1 MLAIRIK
8 CDVCGKEKAVN
19 DWRDYFQFDGHKFCS
34 YSCARKYQQKRT
46 QRDINYYK
54 NSMDQAGK
62 FMHEEQSQLNRHH
75 YAINDLPF

>member
-1 MLAIRIK
+1 MLVIRIK

-34 YSCARKYQQKRT
+34 YSCARKYQKQRT
-46 QRDINYYK
+46 ERDINYYK

-62 FMHEEQSQLNRHH
+62 FIHAANEVKKQQRF
-75 YAINDLPF
+75 AINDLPF

>member
-34 YSCARKYQQKRT
+34 YSCARKYQQQRT
-46 QRDINYYK
+46 ERDINYYK

-62 FMHEEQSQLNRHH
+62 FMHEEQSQLNRQH
-75 YAINDLPF
+75 YVINDLPF